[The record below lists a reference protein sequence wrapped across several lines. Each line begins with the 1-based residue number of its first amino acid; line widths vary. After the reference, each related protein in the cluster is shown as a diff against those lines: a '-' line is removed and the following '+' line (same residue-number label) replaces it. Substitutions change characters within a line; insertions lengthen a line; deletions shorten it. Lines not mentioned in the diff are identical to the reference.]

1 METLALLA
9 DGFATSLSP
18 LNIMIVLLGVTA
30 GLFIGAMPG
39 LGSVNGVAIVL
50 PITFIVPPSS
60 AIILLCAIYYG
71 AMYGGA
77 VSSIL
82 LGIPGAST
90 AVATTFDGRPMA
102 QQGKAGLALIAA
114 AGASFVGGT
123 ISVLLFTIFAV
134 PLADVALAFGPAE
147 TFALVLLAFTTFVG
161 LGGDDVPKTIVMI
174 CLGLV
179 LSTVGLDLISG
190 QPRLIFGDIP
200 GFYSGISFLVLAIG
214 AYGVGEILYTIEKS
228 RKAPSVTPAPIT
240 FREIGHGIR
249 ALNRMWK
256 TMSLGSFMGFF
267 VGMLPAAGATP
278 AALMAYGV
286 AKQTSKKPESF
297 GKGNIEGVAA
307 PETANNA
314 ASTGSLLPMLTLGIP
329 GSPTT
334 ALLLGGMV
342 MWGLMPGPMLF
353 IEQPDFVWGLISS
366 LYTANFAAVAINIAL
381 IPLFVWALRMPFAVL
396 CSLVLVLCIVGGY
409 APSQKLHDVW
419 LIVAFGVGGY
429 LLRKADYPLA
439 PLVLAL
445 VLGPLMEKSFRQTL
459 ISEQGDMMAFLERP
473 LSATFLVIA
482 LLLFIWPLVGL
493 IFTRDHK
500 DHPHVP
506 SKRPKIANDG
516 KT

>member
-1 METLALLA
+1 METLGLLL
-9 DGFATSLSP
+9 DGFSTSLS
-18 LNIMIVLLGVTA
+18 LFNIMIVLSGVTA

-50 PITFIVPPSS
+50 PLTFLVPPES
-60 AIILLCAIYYG
+60 AIILLAAIYYG

-102 QQGKAGLALIAA
+102 QQGKAGLALITSAV
-114 AGASFVGGT
+114 ASFVGGT
-123 ISVLLFTIFAV
+123 VSVVLFTIFAI

-147 TFALVLLAFTTFVG
+147 EFALVLLAFTTFVG
-161 LGGDDVPKTIVMI
+161 LGNDNVYKTIVMI
-174 CLGLV
+174 MLGLV

-190 QPRLIFGDIP
+190 QPRLIFFDLP

-214 AYGVGEILYTIEKS
+214 VYGVGEVLYTIETSNKNTE
-228 RKAPSVTPAPIT
+228 VTNARIT
-240 FREIGHGIR
+240 FAELGAGLRK
-249 ALNRMWK
+249 LVSLWK
-256 TMSLGSFMGFF
+256 TMTLGSFIGFF

-278 AALMAYGV
+278 ASLMAYGM
-286 AKQTSKKPESF
+286 AKSSSKNPDSF

-342 MWGLMPGPMLF
+342 IWGLVPGPMLF

-366 LYTANFAAVAINIAL
+366 LYTANFASVIINIAL
-381 IPLFVWALRMPFAVL
+381 IPLFVWALRMPATVL
-396 CSLVLVLCIVGGY
+396 CALVLVLCIIGGF
-409 APSQKLHDVW
+409 APSQKMHDVW
-419 LIVAFGVGGY
+419 LIIAFGGAGY
-429 LLRKADYPLA
+429 ILRKADYPLA
-439 PLVLAL
+439 PLVLAI

-459 ISEQGDMMAFLERP
+459 IAEQGNILAFFERP
-473 LSATFLVIA
+473 LSGTFMCLALFFFLLPVIKYVRRSQYNQN
-482 LLLFIWPLVGL
+482 PV
-493 IFTRDHK
+493 TN
-500 DHPHVP
+500 P
-506 SKRPKIANDG
+506 
-516 KT
+516 

>member
-1 METLALLA
+1 MELLGYLGE
-9 DGFATSLSP
+9 GFATSLMP
-18 LNIMIVLLGVTA
+18 INILIVMIGVTA

-77 VSSIL
+77 ISSIL

-114 AGASFVGGT
+114 AAASFVGGT
-123 ISVLLFTIFAV
+123 ISVVLFTLFAV

-147 TFALVLLAFTTFVG
+147 EFALVLLAFTTFVG
-161 LGGDDVPKTIVMI
+161 LGGDDVLKTIIMI

-179 LSTVGLDLISG
+179 LSAVGLDLISG
-190 QPRLIFGDIP
+190 DPRLIFFDQP

-214 AYGVGEILYTIEKS
+214 IYGVGEILYTIETQKS
-228 RKAPSVTPAPIT
+228 APQVTPAKIT
-240 FREIGHGIR
+240 FRELWYGLKEINK
-249 ALNRMWK
+249 LWK
-256 TMSLGSFMGFF
+256 TMSFGSFLGFF

-278 AALMAYGV
+278 AALMSYGI
-286 AKQTSKKPESF
+286 AKLLSKKPETF
-297 GKGNIEGVAA
+297 GKGAIEGVAA

-342 MWGLMPGPMLF
+342 MWGLVPGPMLF

-366 LYTANFAAVAINIAL
+366 LYTANLFAVLVNLAL
-381 IPLFVWALRMPFAVL
+381 IPLFVWALRMPFTVL
-396 CSLVLVLCIVGGY
+396 CSLVFVLCLVGGF

-419 LIVAFGVGGY
+419 LIVGFGVAGY
-429 LLRKADYPLA
+429 VLRKADYPMA

-445 VLGPLMEKSFRQTL
+445 VLGPLMERSFRQTL
-459 ISEQGDMMAFLERP
+459 IAEQGNMMAFVERP
-473 LSATFLVIA
+473 ISGTFMVIA
-482 LLLFIWPLVGL
+482 ALFFVLPMLKHVKRLLR
-493 IFTRDHK
+493 RDLS
-500 DHPHVP
+500 P
-506 SKRPKIANDG
+506 AE
-516 KT
+516 

>member
-1 METLALLA
+1 MEILGLLA

-18 LNIMIVLLGVTA
+18 LNLMIVILGVTA

-50 PITFIVPPSS
+50 PLTFIVPPSS
-60 AIILLCAIYYG
+60 AIILLAAIYYG

-102 QQGKAGLALIAA
+102 RQGKAGLALIAA
-114 AGASFVGGT
+114 AVASFVGGT
-123 ISVLLFTIFAV
+123 ISVILFTLFAV
-134 PLADVALAFGPAE
+134 PLADLALAFGPAE
-147 TFALVLLAFTTFVG
+147 EFALVLMAFTTFVG
-161 LGGDDVPKTIVMI
+161 LGGDDVLKTIVMI

-190 QPRLIFGDIP
+190 QPRLIFGDLP

-214 AYGVGEILYTIEKS
+214 VYGVGEILYTIETS
-228 RKAPSVTPAPIT
+228 RTSPSVTPAKLS
-240 FREIGHGIR
+240 FR
-249 ALNRMWK
+249 ALGEGLKAMNRLWK
-256 TMSLGSFMGFF
+256 TMSFGSVMGFF

-278 AALMAYGV
+278 AALMSYGM
-286 AKQTSKKPESF
+286 AKTFSKKPETF
-297 GKGNIEGVAA
+297 GRGNIEGVAA

-342 MWGLMPGPMLF
+342 MWGLVPGPMLF
-353 IEQPDFVWGLISS
+353 IEDPDFVWGLISS
-366 LYTANFAAVAINIAL
+366 LYTANFAAVLINIAL
-381 IPLFVWALRMPFAVL
+381 IPLFVWALRMPFTVL
-396 CSLVLVLCIVGGY
+396 CALVLVLCIVGGY

-419 LIVAFGVGGY
+419 LIALFGIGGY
-429 LLRKADYPLA
+429 ILRKDDYPLA

-445 VLGPLMEKSFRQTL
+445 VLGPLMEKSFRQAL
-459 ISEQGDMMAFLERP
+459 ISSQGDVITFVERP
-473 LSATFLVIA
+473 LSATFMA
-482 LLLFIWPLVGL
+482 LAVLFFVLPLFKLL
-493 IFTRDHK
+493 RQRK
-500 DHPHVP
+500 
-506 SKRPKIANDG
+506 SKPPAVAE
-516 KT
+516 

>member
-1 METLALLA
+1 MDVFSLLM

-18 LNIMIVLLGVTA
+18 LNLMIVLLGVTA

-50 PITFIVPPSS
+50 PLTFIVPPSS

-114 AGASFVGGT
+114 AVASFVGGT
-123 ISVLLFTIFAV
+123 ISVILFTVFAA
-134 PLADVALAFGPAE
+134 PLADLALKFGPAE
-147 TFALVLLAFTTFVG
+147 EFALVLLAFTTFVG
-161 LGGDDVPKTIVMI
+161 LGGDDVLKTIVMI

-190 QPRLIFGDIP
+190 QPRLIFGDLP

-214 AYGVGEILYTIEKS
+214 VYGIGEVLHTIETSKT
-228 RKAPSVTPAPIT
+228 APQVTPARIT
-240 FREIGHGIR
+240 FKELGAGFR
-249 ALNRMWK
+249 AMNRLWR
-256 TMSLGSFMGFF
+256 TMSVGSFLGFF

-278 AALMAYGV
+278 ASLMAYGI
-286 AKQTSKKPESF
+286 ARSTSKKAESF

-342 MWGLMPGPMLF
+342 MWGLVPGPMLF

-366 LYTANFAAVAINIAL
+366 LYTANFAAVLINLAL
-381 IPLFVWALRMPFAVL
+381 IPLFVWALRMPFTVL
-396 CSLVLVLCIVGGY
+396 CAIVLVLCIVGGF
-409 APSQKLHDVW
+409 APSQKMHDVW
-419 LIVAFGVGGY
+419 LIAGFGIAGY

-459 ISEQGDMMAFLERP
+459 IAEQGNVLAFIERP
-473 LSATFLVIA
+473 LSGTFIA
-482 LLLFIWPLVGL
+482 LAVLFFLLPLAKYL
-493 IFTRDHK
+493 RK
-500 DHPHVP
+500 
-506 SKRPKIANDG
+506 SPKEGVAPAR
-516 KT
+516 

>member
-1 METLALLA
+1 MELLGHLS

-18 LNIMIVLLGVTA
+18 LNLFIVIIGVTA

-50 PITFIVPPSS
+50 PMTFIVPPSS

-77 VSSIL
+77 ISSIL

-102 QQGKAGLALIAA
+102 QQGRAGLALIAA
-114 AGASFVGGT
+114 AVASFVGGT
-123 ISVLLFTIFAV
+123 ISVVLFTLFAA

-147 TFALVLLAFTTFVG
+147 EFALVLLAFTTFVG
-161 LGGDDVPKTIVMI
+161 LGGDDILKTIIMI
-174 CLGLV
+174 CLGLA

-190 QPRLIFGDIP
+190 DPRLIFFDQP

-214 AYGVGEILYTIEKS
+214 IYGVGEILYTIETSKS
-228 RKAPSVTPAPIT
+228 APSVTPARLT
-240 FREIGHGIR
+240 FRDLWFGIKEVSK
-249 ALNRMWK
+249 LWK
-256 TMSLGSFMGFF
+256 TLCFGSSMGFF

-278 AALMAYGV
+278 AALMSYGLSKLMS
-286 AKQTSKKPESF
+286 KQPETF
-297 GKGNIEGVAA
+297 GKGNIEGVAS

-342 MWGLMPGPMLF
+342 MWGLVPGPMLF

-366 LYTANFAAVAINIAL
+366 LYTANLAAVLVNLAL
-381 IPLFVWALRMPFAVL
+381 IPVFVWALRMPFTVL
-396 CSLVLVLCIVGGY
+396 CTLVLVLCIVGGY
-409 APSQKLHDVW
+409 APSQKMHDVW
-419 LIVAFGVGGY
+419 LIIGFGVAGY
-429 LLRKADYPLA
+429 LLRKADYPMA

-459 ISEQGDMMAFLERP
+459 ISEQGNMMAFIERP
-473 LSATFLVIA
+473 LSGTFIA
-482 LLLFIWPLVGL
+482 ISVVFFLLPLLKYVKKSN
-493 IFTRDHK
+493 RSQK
-500 DHPHVP
+500 
-506 SKRPKIANDG
+506 A
-516 KT
+516 

>member
-1 METLALLA
+1 MEILSLLA

-18 LNIMIVLLGVTA
+18 FNLFIVIIGVTA

-50 PITFIVPPSS
+50 PLTFIVPPSS
-60 AIILLCAIYYG
+60 AIILLAAIYYG

-102 QQGKAGLALIAA
+102 QKGQAGLALIAA
-114 AGASFVGGT
+114 AVASFVGGT
-123 ISVLLFTIFAV
+123 ISVILFTLFAA
-134 PLADVALAFGPAE
+134 PLADIALSFGPAE
-147 TFALVLLAFTTFVG
+147 EFALVLLAFTTFVG
-161 LGGDDVPKTIVMI
+161 LGGDDALKTIIMI
-174 CLGLV
+174 CLGLA

-190 QPRLIFGDIP
+190 QPRLIFGDMP

-214 AYGVGEILYTIEKS
+214 TYGLGEILYTIETSKT
-228 RKAPSVTPAPIT
+228 APKVTNARIT
-240 FREIGHGIR
+240 FAELGAG
-249 ALNRMWK
+249 LKRMNTLWK
-256 TMSLGSFMGFF
+256 TMSLGSFLGFF

-278 AALMAYGV
+278 AALMSYGI
-286 AKQTSKKPESF
+286 AKQTSKTSDTF

-342 MWGLMPGPMLF
+342 MWGLVPGPMLF

-366 LYTANFAAVAINIAL
+366 LYTANFAAVAVNIAL
-381 IPLFVWALRMPFAVL
+381 IPVFVWALRMPFTVL
-396 CSLVLVLCIVGGY
+396 CALVVVLCIVGGF
-409 APSQKLHDVW
+409 APSQKMHDVW
-419 LIVAFGVGGY
+419 LIFAFGVGGY

-459 ISEQGDMMAFLERP
+459 IAEQGNIFAFVERP
-473 LSATFLVIA
+473 LSATFIGLAILFFVMPFLVT
-482 LLLFIWPLVGL
+482 FITGAKERL
-493 IFTRDHK
+493 
-500 DHPHVP
+500 HVP
-506 SKRPKIANDG
+506 SKRPKVN
-516 KT
+516 

>member
-1 METLALLA
+1 MDTLALLA
-9 DGFATSLSP
+9 DGFATSLTP
-18 LNIMIVLLGVTA
+18 LNLMIVILGVTA

-50 PITFIVPPSS
+50 PLTFIVPPSS

-77 VSSIL
+77 ISSIL

-114 AGASFVGGT
+114 AVASFVGGT
-123 ISVLLFTIFAV
+123 ISVVLFTLFAV
-134 PLADVALAFGPAE
+134 PLADLALAFGPAE
-147 TFALVLLAFTTFVG
+147 EFALVLMAFTTFVG
-161 LGGDDVPKTIVMI
+161 LGGDDKLKTIIMI

-190 QPRLIFGDIP
+190 QPRLVFGDLP

-214 AYGVGEILYTIEKS
+214 VYGIGEILYTIETS
-228 RKAPSVTPAPIT
+228 RTAPQVTPAKIT
-240 FREIGHGIR
+240 LRDLGDGIR
-249 ALNRMWK
+249 TMNKMWR
-256 TMSLGSFMGFF
+256 TMSLGSFLGFF

-278 AALMAYGV
+278 AALMAYGI
-286 AKQTSKKPESF
+286 ARSTSKNPKSF

-381 IPLFVWALRMPFAVL
+381 IPLFVWALRMPFTVL
-396 CSLVLVLCIVGGY
+396 CALVMVLCIVGGF
-409 APSQKLHDVW
+409 APSQKMHDVW
-419 LIVAFGVGGY
+419 LIAGFGVAGY

-459 ISEQGDMMAFLERP
+459 ISEQGNVLAFIERP
-473 LSATFLVIA
+473 LSGTFIA
-482 LLLFIWPLVGL
+482 IAVLFFVLPLVKYLRKGG
-493 IFTRDHK
+493 TR
-500 DHPHVP
+500 
-506 SKRPKIANDG
+506 SIAPAE
-516 KT
+516 

>member
-1 METLALLA
+1 MELLSHLA
-9 DGFATSLSP
+9 DGFATSLTP
-18 LNIMIVLLGVTA
+18 LNLFIVILGVTA

-50 PITFIVPPSS
+50 PMTFIVPPSS
-60 AIILLCAIYYG
+60 AIILLAAIYYG

-114 AGASFVGGT
+114 ACASFVGGT
-123 ISVLLFTIFAV
+123 ISVVLFTLFAA

-147 TFALVLLAFTTFVG
+147 EFALVLLAFTTFVG
-161 LGGDDVPKTIVMI
+161 LGGDDVLKTIIMI
-174 CLGLV
+174 CLGLA

-190 QPRLIFGDIP
+190 QPRLIFFDEP

-214 AYGVGEILYTIEKS
+214 IYGIGEILYTIETSKS
-228 RKAPSVTPAPIT
+228 APSVTPARLT
-240 FREIGHGIR
+240 LRDLWFGVKEVNKLWRT
-249 ALNRMWK
+249 L
-256 TMSLGSFMGFF
+256 SFGSFLGFF

-278 AALMAYGV
+278 AALMSYGLS
-286 AKQTSKKPESF
+286 KLMSKKPETF
-297 GKGNIEGVAA
+297 GKGNIEGVAS
-307 PETANNA
+307 PVTANNA

-342 MWGLMPGPMLF
+342 MWGLVPGPMLF

-366 LYTANFAAVAINIAL
+366 LYTANLAAVVVNLAL
-381 IPLFVWALRMPFAVL
+381 IPLFVWALRMPFTVL
-396 CSLVLVLCIVGGY
+396 CSIVIVLCIVGGY
-409 APSQKLHDVW
+409 APSQKMHDVW
-419 LIVAFGVGGY
+419 LIAGFGVAGY
-429 LLRKADYPLA
+429 LLRKADYPMA

-459 ISEQGDMMAFLERP
+459 IAEQGNIMAFVERP
-473 LSATFLVIA
+473 LSGTFIA
-482 LLLFIWPLVGL
+482 LSIVFFLLPLL
-493 IFTRDHK
+493 KYIKKPKTRAGAVHE
-500 DHPHVP
+500 P
-506 SKRPKIANDG
+506 AE
-516 KT
+516 

>member
-1 METLALLA
+1 M
-9 DGFATSLSP
+9 P
-18 LNIMIVLLGVTA
+18 INILIVMIGVTA

-77 VSSIL
+77 ISSIL

-114 AGASFVGGT
+114 AAASFVGGT
-123 ISVLLFTIFAV
+123 ISVVLFTLFAV

-147 TFALVLLAFTTFVG
+147 EFALVLLAFTTFVG
-161 LGGDDVPKTIVMI
+161 LGGDDVLKTIIMI

-179 LSTVGLDLISG
+179 LSAVGLDLISG
-190 QPRLIFGDIP
+190 DPRLIFFDQP

-214 AYGVGEILYTIEKS
+214 IYGVGEILYTIETQKS
-228 RKAPSVTPAPIT
+228 APQVTPAKIT
-240 FREIGHGIR
+240 FRELWYGLKEINK
-249 ALNRMWK
+249 LWK
-256 TMSLGSFMGFF
+256 TMSFWSFLGFF

-278 AALMAYGV
+278 AALMYYGI
-286 AKQTSKKPESF
+286 AKLLSKKHETF
-297 GKGNIEGVAA
+297 GKGAIEGVAA

-342 MWGLMPGPMLF
+342 MWGLVPGPMLF

-366 LYTANFAAVAINIAL
+366 LYTANIFAVLVNLAL
-381 IPLFVWALRMPFAVL
+381 IQLFVWALRMPFTVL
-396 CSLVLVLCIVGGY
+396 CSLVFVLCLVGGF

-419 LIVAFGVGGY
+419 LIVGFGVVGY
-429 LLRKADYPLA
+429 VLRKADYPMA

-445 VLGPLMEKSFRQTL
+445 VLGPLMERSFRQTL
-459 ISEQGDMMAFLERP
+459 IAEQGNMMAFVELPISGTFMAIAALFFVLPMLKHIKRLLRRD
-473 LSATFLVIA
+473 LSPAE
-482 LLLFIWPLVGL
+482 
-493 IFTRDHK
+493 
-500 DHPHVP
+500 
-506 SKRPKIANDG
+506 
-516 KT
+516 

>member
-1 METLALLA
+1 MDILSLLA

-18 LNIMIVLLGVTA
+18 LNLMIVILGVTA

-50 PITFIVPPSS
+50 PLTFIVPPSS
-60 AIILLCAIYYG
+60 AIILLAAIYYG

-77 VSSIL
+77 VSSVL

-114 AGASFVGGT
+114 ATASFVGGT
-123 ISVLLFTIFAV
+123 ISVILFTLFAA
-134 PLADVALAFGPAE
+134 PLADLALAFGPAE
-147 TFALVLLAFTTFVG
+147 EFALVLLAFTTFVG
-161 LGGDDVPKTIVMI
+161 LGGDDILKTIIMI

-190 QPRLIFGDIP
+190 QPRLIFGDMP

-214 AYGVGEILYTIEKS
+214 VYGIGEVLHTIETSKS
-228 RKAPSVTPAPIT
+228 APQVTPARLT
-240 FREIGHGIR
+240 FRDLRDGLR
-249 ALNRMWK
+249 QMNRLWK
-256 TMSLGSFMGFF
+256 TMSVGSFLGFF

-278 AALMAYGV
+278 ASLMAYGI
-286 AKQTSKKPESF
+286 ARSTSRKPETF

-381 IPLFVWALRMPFAVL
+381 IPIFVWALRMPFTVL
-396 CSLVLVLCIVGGY
+396 CAMVLVLCIVGGF
-409 APSQKLHDVW
+409 APSQKMHDVW
-419 LIVAFGVGGY
+419 LIAGFGIVGY
-429 LLRKADYPLA
+429 ILRKADYPLA

-459 ISEQGDMMAFLERP
+459 IAEQGNVLAFVERP
-473 LSATFLVIA
+473 LSATFIA
-482 LLLFIWPLVGL
+482 IAVLFFVLPLLKHLRRKPQHEITP
-493 IFTRDHK
+493 
-500 DHPHVP
+500 
-506 SKRPKIANDG
+506 AE
-516 KT
+516 

>member
-1 METLALLA
+1 MEVLSLLA

-18 LNIMIVLLGVTA
+18 FNLFIVVIGVTA

-50 PITFIVPPSS
+50 PLTFIVPPSS
-60 AIILLCAIYYG
+60 AIILLAAIYYG

-102 QQGKAGLALIAA
+102 QKGQAGLALIAA
-114 AGASFVGGT
+114 AVASFVGGT
-123 ISVLLFTIFAV
+123 ISVVLFTLFAT
-134 PLADVALAFGPAE
+134 PLADIALSFGPAE
-147 TFALVLLAFTTFVG
+147 EFALVLLAFTTFVG
-161 LGGDDVPKTIVMI
+161 LGGDDALKTIIMI
-174 CLGLV
+174 CLGLA

-190 QPRLIFGDIP
+190 QPRLIFGDMP

-214 AYGVGEILYTIEKS
+214 TYGLGEILYTIETSKT
-228 RKAPSVTPAPIT
+228 APKVTNARIT
-240 FREIGHGIR
+240 FAELGAG
-249 ALNRMWK
+249 LKRMNTLWK
-256 TMSLGSFMGFF
+256 TMSLGSFLGFF

-278 AALMAYGV
+278 AALMSYGI
-286 AKQTSKKPESF
+286 AKQTSKTSDTF

-342 MWGLMPGPMLF
+342 MWGLVPGPMLF

-366 LYTANFAAVAINIAL
+366 LYTANFAAVAVNIAL
-381 IPLFVWALRMPFAVL
+381 IPVFVWALRMPFTVL
-396 CSLVLVLCIVGGY
+396 CALVVVLCIVGGF
-409 APSQKLHDVW
+409 APSQKMHDVW
-419 LIVAFGVGGY
+419 LIFAFGVGGY

-459 ISEQGDMMAFLERP
+459 IAEQGNILAFVERP
-473 LSATFLVIA
+473 LSATFIGLAILFFVMPFLVA
-482 LLLFIWPLVGL
+482 FITGAKERL
-493 IFTRDHK
+493 
-500 DHPHVP
+500 HVP
-506 SKRPKIANDG
+506 SKRPKVN
-516 KT
+516 

>member
-1 METLALLA
+1 MDTFALLA
-9 DGFATSLSP
+9 DGFATSLTP
-18 LNIMIVLLGVTA
+18 FNLMIVLLGVTA

-50 PITFIVPPSS
+50 PLTFIVPPSS
-60 AIILLCAIYYG
+60 AIILLAAIYYG

-77 VSSIL
+77 VSSVL

-114 AGASFVGGT
+114 AVASFVGGT
-123 ISVLLFTIFAV
+123 ISVVLFTLFAA
-134 PLADVALAFGPAE
+134 PLADIALAFGPAE
-147 TFALVLLAFTTFVG
+147 EFALVLLAFTTFVG
-161 LGGDDVPKTIVMI
+161 LGGDDVLKTIIMI

-179 LSTVGLDLISG
+179 LSTVGLDMISG
-190 QPRLIFGDIP
+190 QPRLIFGDLP

-214 AYGVGEILYTIEKS
+214 AYGVGEVLYTIETSK
-228 RKAPSVTPAPIT
+228 KAPMVTPAKIT
-240 FREIGHGIR
+240 FAELGAGLR
-249 ALNRMWK
+249 AMNRLWK
-256 TMSLGSFMGFF
+256 TMSIGSVLGFF

-278 AALMAYGV
+278 ASLMAYGI
-286 AKQTSKKPESF
+286 ARTTSKSPETF

-342 MWGLMPGPMLF
+342 MWGLVPGPMLF

-366 LYTANFAAVAINIAL
+366 LYTANFAAVVINIAL
-381 IPLFVWALRMPFAVL
+381 IPVFVWALRMPFTVL
-396 CSLVLVLCIVGGY
+396 CALVLVLCLVGGY

-419 LIVAFGVGGY
+419 LIAAFGVAGY

-459 ISEQGDMMAFLERP
+459 IAEQGNVLAFVERPISGAFLAIAALFFLLP
-473 LSATFLVIA
+473 LAR
-482 LLLFIWPLVGL
+482 LLRRRLRARVAP
-493 IFTRDHK
+493 
-500 DHPHVP
+500 
-506 SKRPKIANDG
+506 AE
-516 KT
+516 

>member
-1 METLALLA
+1 
-9 DGFATSLSP
+9 
-18 LNIMIVLLGVTA
+18 
-30 GLFIGAMPG
+30 MPG

-50 PITFIVPPSS
+50 PLTFIVPPSS
-60 AIILLCAIYYG
+60 AIILLAAIYYG

-102 QQGKAGLALIAA
+102 QKGQAGLALIAA
-114 AGASFVGGT
+114 AVASFVGGT
-123 ISVLLFTIFAV
+123 ISVILFTLFAA
-134 PLADVALAFGPAE
+134 PLADIALSFGPAE
-147 TFALVLLAFTTFVG
+147 EFALVLLAFTTFVG
-161 LGGDDVPKTIVMI
+161 LGGDDALKTIIMI
-174 CLGLV
+174 CLGLA

-190 QPRLIFGDIP
+190 QPRLIFGDMP

-214 AYGVGEILYTIEKS
+214 TYGLGEILYTIETSKT
-228 RKAPSVTPAPIT
+228 APTVTNARIT
-240 FREIGHGIR
+240 FAELGAG
-249 ALNRMWK
+249 LKRMNTLWK
-256 TMSLGSFMGFF
+256 TMSLGSLLGFF

-278 AALMAYGV
+278 AALMSYGI
-286 AKQTSKKPESF
+286 AKQTSKTSDTF

-342 MWGLMPGPMLF
+342 MWGLVPGPMLF

-366 LYTANFAAVAINIAL
+366 LYTANFAAVAVNIAL
-381 IPLFVWALRMPFAVL
+381 IPVFVWALRMPFTVL
-396 CSLVLVLCIVGGY
+396 CALVVVLCIVGGF
-409 APSQKLHDVW
+409 APSQKMHDVW
-419 LIVAFGVGGY
+419 LIFAFGVGGY

-459 ISEQGDMMAFLERP
+459 IAEQGNVFAFVERP
-473 LSATFLVIA
+473 LSATFIGLAI
-482 LLLFIWPLVGL
+482 LFFVMPFVVAFITGAKERL
-493 IFTRDHK
+493 
-500 DHPHVP
+500 HVP
-506 SKRPKIANDG
+506 SKRPKIN
-516 KT
+516 